1 MKKIID
7 NIEIKLEKLILSYN
21 NIKIDKSNLQKSND
35 VLNARL
41 QNQEK
46 EIVALQDRIKLMNIS
61 KSVDVNSEDRKA
73 TRMKINEYV
82 REIDRCIALLNK

>member
-7 NIEIKLEKLILSYN
+7 NIEIKLEKLILAYN
-21 NIKIDKSNLQKSND
+21 NIKIDKSNLQKNND

-46 EIVALQDRIKLMNIS
+46 EIVALQDRIKLMNIT

-73 TRMKINEYV
+73 TRLKINEYV